1 MPCALIV
8 IPLEREVKAH
18 DRAVNRICWHPTDPN
33 SLLSASQDGLIKLW
47 DQRHKG
53 VCTAV
58 FQQQKSES
66 VRDVKFNLF
75 EDTRFAAAFENG
87 SVEIWDVRNNKQPET
102 KFTAHQGHIL
112 SIDWHPSKA
121 RVIATGSRDRSVK
134 RPFVP
139 LACLQGH
146 ADIVSDF
153 EWFDTPLVQSFGGA
167 TDTSLGTTISN
178 NSLNMQHPP
187 RKVKSAANLAPSM
200 PRIPSFK
207 AAATKRNVSSGSLPN
222 SNTYDMVHTLSHHD
236 TTSQTGTM
244 VPQAMINA
252 SSFHSSMSA
261 DQMKAMLVQT
271 AAHPPAAAA
280 LDDRPQS
287 FGFNQQVFSFL
298 AQTYELH
305 GPSFQV
311 EAYPYDEHK
320 EVAVPSPQ
328 TYGKSADVSRIQDTL
343 LKELLEFYSEAGDV
357 QSCTTISAAM
367 SYVTSIEALMGK
379 GWLQQ
384 VYMHYIGNTAAIR
397 SLV

>member
-1 MPCALIV
+1 
-8 IPLEREVKAH
+8 
-18 DRAVNRICWHPTDPN
+18 
-33 SLLSASQDGLIKLW
+33 
-47 DQRHKG
+47 
-53 VCTAV
+53 
-58 FQQQKSES
+58 
-66 VRDVKFNLF
+66 
-75 EDTRFAAAFENG
+75 
-87 SVEIWDVRNNKQPET
+87 
-102 KFTAHQGHIL
+102 
-112 SIDWHPSKA
+112 
-121 RVIATGSRDRSVK
+121 
-134 RPFVP
+134 
-139 LACLQGH
+139 
-146 ADIVSDF
+146 
-153 EWFDTPLVQSFGGA
+153 
-167 TDTSLGTTISN
+167 
-178 NSLNMQHPP
+178 MQHPP

-252 SSFHSSMSA
+252 SSFHSSVSA
-261 DQMKAMLVQT
+261 DQMKAMLVQKD
-271 AAHPPAAAA
+271 AHPPAAAA

-397 SLV
+397 YVR